1 MEKANQGT
9 KKSDYPPYPEYPY
22 SPPVKGL
29 FHNQAPQD
37 SSVPGRYSI
46 YIPDNFEPC
55 SPGVMILTPNG
66 TSAQSFLEA
75 GQGQNW
81 LGLCAAYGI
90 AAVVAEP
97 YEANVW
103 NLSNSVNF
111 RDDDAF
117 LKNVYDTIRNKAAAI
132 PAAFDLDE
140 RALYLAGYAGGGD
153 AAHKFAMLWPQLFA
167 GMASVDGG
175 TLSGSVIE
183 AYGNRLAYP
192 FAQTGSLD
200 GHGAITL
207 FNKDIPTP
215 VWMIASSN
223 PSVNNEAV
231 KEHWIAA
238 AGASRGAAND
248 YAEEVYEND
257 AKRVWVTSGEG
268 AYRLTPEVIYR
279 EFFAKVHRFMAE
291 PGGTLE
297 WAVSHT
303 NQDGKGFFFT
313 ETEVDGRI
321 RRWFTYVPSS
331 YDPDKAYPLVVA
343 IHGGTSSITAFTGD
357 SRWQDAA
364 EKYGLLV
371 VFPQAFPS
379 GMVGMIPV
387 PIWNQYILTPSAL
400 VDDVAFI
407 KEVIART
414 KENYRVD
421 AGRIYATGHSN
432 GAGMSWR
439 LGIDAAECFTAIAP
453 VGLTLGSYG
462 DAEIPP
468 DALSSV
474 PNAIRAGIPTTL
486 NEAVPLDVPLPVW
499 VFMGRY
505 DVFGADQFVEGN
517 YNDLCLKYW
526 GVRNG
531 FDPSVM
537 TTEYDETGRYYI
549 RTWTNGADDIP
560 LFRYASVGDCPHAYV
575 PYECGLLWREF
586 FGKITMDSAGKR
598 YFDGREIVRG

>member
-1 MEKANQGT
+1 
-9 KKSDYPPYPEYPY
+9 
-22 SPPVKGL
+22 V
-29 FHNQAPQD
+29 
-37 SSVPGRYSI
+37 

-81 LGLCAAYGI
+81 LGLCDSYGI

-103 NLSNSVNF
+103 NLANSVNF

-117 LKNVYDTIRNKAAAI
+117 LKNVYDTIRSKTAAI

-140 RALYLAGYAGGGD
+140 RALYLAGYAEGGN

-175 TLSGSVIE
+175 TLSGSIIE
-183 AYGNRLAYP
+183 AYGNRLSYP

-215 VWMIASSN
+215 VWMIASN
-223 PSVNNEAV
+223 PAVNGGAV

-238 AGASRGAAND
+238 AGASPGAAND

-257 AKRVWVTSGEG
+257 TKRVWVSAGEN

-297 WAVSHT
+297 WAVGHT

-313 ETEVDGRI
+313 ETEFAGRL
-321 RRWFTYVPSS
+321 RRWFTYVPAS
-331 YDPDKAYPLVVA
+331 YDPNKAYPLVVA
-343 IHGGTSSITAFTGD
+343 MHGMSSAITAFTGD

-371 VFPQAFPS
+371 VFLQAFPS
-379 GMVGMIPV
+379 VILGQIPI
-387 PIWNQYILTPSAL
+387 PIWNQYVLHASDPT
-400 VDDVAFI
+400 DDVAFI

-414 KENYRVD
+414 KKNYRVD

-439 LGIDAAECFTAIAP
+439 LGIDAAESFTAIAP

-462 DAEIPP
+462 DTEIPP

-474 PNAIRAGIPTTL
+474 PNAISSGIPTTL

-505 DVFGADQFVEGN
+505 DVLGADQFVEGN

-549 RTWTNGADDIP
+549 RTWTNGSDDIP

-575 PYECGLLWREF
+575 PYECDLLWREF
-586 FGKITMDSAGKR
+586 FGKITMDSTGKR
-598 YFDGREIVRG
+598 YFDGREITRG